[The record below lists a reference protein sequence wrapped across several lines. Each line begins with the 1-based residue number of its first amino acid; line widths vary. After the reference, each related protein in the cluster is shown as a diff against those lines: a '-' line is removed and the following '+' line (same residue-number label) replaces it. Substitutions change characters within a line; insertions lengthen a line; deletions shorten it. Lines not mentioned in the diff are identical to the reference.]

1 MSPASAVVQLHL
13 LFVFKNVVNHV
24 RGDVADARANRVDV
38 QGKRDE
44 HRLGALQVVEP
55 AVRHGTRV
63 FELRLFTKRVQ
74 SLVMFVTCM
83 SKKSYY
89 FPTVL
94 HTEHCTPYRAVN
106 SHP

>member
-1 MSPASAVVQLHL
+1 MYGGIWVPRRNTYLPVVDHHGGQDVYVPASAVVQLHL

-55 AVRHGTRV
+55 AVRHGTRI
-63 FELRLFTKRVQ
+63 FELRLFTKRVG
-74 SLVMFVTCM
+74 L
-83 SKKSYY
+83 
-89 FPTVL
+89 
-94 HTEHCTPYRAVN
+94 
-106 SHP
+106 